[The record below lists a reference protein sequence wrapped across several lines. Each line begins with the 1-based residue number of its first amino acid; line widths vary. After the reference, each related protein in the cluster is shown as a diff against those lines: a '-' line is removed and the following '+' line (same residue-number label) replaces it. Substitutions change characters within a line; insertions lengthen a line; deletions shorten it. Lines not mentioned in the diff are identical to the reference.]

1 MNKKYDILIIGS
13 GPVGL
18 FFAIKMA
25 INGIKTLV
33 VEKDRLE
40 DLGKRYDVFH
50 LPLDLLLK
58 QDFIDNN
65 IDEFG
70 IISSFQKSI
79 SRSSFDRFPKVTNK
93 NILGIHRH
101 IFLRKLVDL
110 AKEKG
115 VEFYFNSQYLSL
127 IYDKEGKICGA
138 KIKNNEN
145 EDEIFSKLIIDASGI
160 ESVVRKDLKDRFI
173 ERFDIGSKDKFY
185 VVLNYIKFD
194 NPEKD
199 KVNFP
204 IGWPYYK
211 TWIAPSHDKEGAII
225 GIGSNYSFEY
235 AEYCLKKFLSKIK
248 LPSFVLQYIEKSCTP
263 YHRFLYSFVSD
274 NFIVLGDAACLT
286 DPMNGE
292 GIALG
297 WFHANIAAEIIKDN
311 FKNNIKLKNENLW
324 QINKKF
330 YDQLGSKLIFLFSLL
345 PYIVDCSEEENDYE
359 FEKSIIFVN
368 DKENPLK
375 FIFIKLINGLFHKK
389 LKFKTV
395 SSILKGLFLAFKLLI
410 HYKKYPAN
418 PKKFDRWA
426 LKSDKIWSNIK
437 SMADVSLSDYESFQK
452 GVY

>member
-25 INGIKTLV
+25 INGNKTLV

-40 DLGKRYDVFH
+40 NLGKRYDVFH
-50 LPLDLLLK
+50 LPSDLLLK

-93 NILGIHRH
+93 NILVIHRH
-101 IFLRKLVDL
+101 IFLRKLVD
-110 AKEKG
+110 
-115 VEFYFNSQYLSL
+115 
-127 IYDKEGKICGA
+127 
-138 KIKNNEN
+138 
-145 EDEIFSKLIIDASGI
+145 
-160 ESVVRKDLKDRFI
+160 
-173 ERFDIGSKDKFY
+173 
-185 VVLNYIKFD
+185 
-194 NPEKD
+194 
-199 KVNFP
+199 
-204 IGWPYYK
+204 
-211 TWIAPSHDKEGAII
+211 IA
-225 GIGSNYSFEY
+225 
-235 AEYCLKKFLSKIK
+235 
-248 LPSFVLQYIEKSCTP
+248 
-263 YHRFLYSFVSD
+263 
-274 NFIVLGDAACLT
+274 
-286 DPMNGE
+286 
-292 GIALG
+292 
-297 WFHANIAAEIIKDN
+297 
-311 FKNNIKLKNENLW
+311 
-324 QINKKF
+324 
-330 YDQLGSKLIFLFSLL
+330 KLIFLFSLL

-418 PKKFDRWA
+418 PEKFDRWA